1 MLVVRIKL
9 EIDTPQQR
17 LNFHNSYTITS
28 ESPTSMKEMKGLSLL
43 QAPFLLALCGTAQ
56 AEQPRVSLS
65 TDSGTNTG
73 LNTIST
79 DSAPFECQ
87 TLSSAF
93 SGKVKSF
100 KPSWGTYCE
109 AFE

>member
-1 MLVVRIKL
+1 MEGI
-9 EIDTPQQR
+9 
-17 LNFHNSYTITS
+17 
-28 ESPTSMKEMKGLSLL
+28 SLL
-43 QAPFLLALCGTAQ
+43 QTLFLLALCGTTQ
-56 AEQPRVSLS
+56 AEQPRVSLY

-79 DSAPFECQ
+79 DFAPFECQ

>member
-1 MLVVRIKL
+1 
-9 EIDTPQQR
+9 
-17 LNFHNSYTITS
+17 
-28 ESPTSMKEMKGLSLL
+28 MKEMTGISLI
-43 QAPFLLALCGTAQ
+43 QALFLLALCGTTQ

-65 TDSGTNTG
+65 TDPGTDTG

-100 KPSWGTYCE
+100 EPSWGTYCE